1 MLFFKKIT
9 KGNKVIRKDKLDNA
23 LYALQGVLIF
33 ARKMAY
39 ENKAHKEIAD
49 ILDTA
54 EYLPYLIFNDR
65 DETENFR
72 NHLLDIVDKYGCHI
86 CLERFDGSVKWS

>member
-1 MLFFKKIT
+1 VQRPTWLKEIKL
-9 KGNKVIRKDKLDNA
+9 IRKDKFDNA

-54 EYLPYLIFNDR
+54 EYLPYLISNNR

-86 CLERFDGSVKWS
+86 CVERFDGSVTF